1 MRNKK
6 IIENLLTAR
15 TRRTRGNPGPVVV
28 GSWRL
33 RDLCAFAVQ
42 LMGFRYILSGFLTV
56 LFLFSVTVSV
66 VSAAAS
72 GDNARQN
79 EKDVP
84 GGARHEDI
92 RALEEEI
99 PLYEEQNQGMRKLL
113 HDLESDDPYIVV
125 DTENNRLTLRQGDKV
140 LLTAVVGT
148 GSRQSVEEETG
159 RNWFFES
166 PQGSLSVLGKERNP
180 VWIRP
185 DWSYVEENMPIPPLN
200 DPDRIV
206 REVLGKYALIL
217 GNGYKIHGTKYT
229 ELLGTHFTHGCI
241 SVGDNDLEF
250 LYKNVKVGTKVYI
263 Y

>member
-1 MRNKK
+1 MRNRMKP
-6 IIENLLTAR
+6 
-15 TRRTRGNPGPVVV
+15 TRGPFDKLMVVSTV
-28 GSWRL
+28 EPHGDTGTGRQGRIDGNVPESKECGFENISYLYALCLCVFAAILLFSLSKPARAADVPAEVL
-33 RDLCAFAVQ
+33 RD
-42 LMGFRYILSGFLTV
+42 
-56 LFLFSVTVSV
+56 
-66 VSAAAS
+66 
-72 GDNARQN
+72 
-79 EKDVP
+79 
-84 GGARHEDI
+84 DI
-92 RALEEEI
+92 SKLEEEVAV
-99 PLYEEQNQGMRKLL
+99 YEEQNQGLRKLL
-113 HDLESDDPYIVV
+113 HDLEDDDPYIVV
-125 DTENNRLTLRQGDKV
+125 DTENNRLTLRQGEKV

-148 GSRQSVEEETG
+148 GSRQYIEEETG

-166 PQGSLSVLGKERNP
+166 PLGSLTVLGKERNP

-241 SVGDNDLEF
+241 SVGDKDLEY
-250 LYKNVKVGTKVYI
+250 LYKNVKAGTKVYI